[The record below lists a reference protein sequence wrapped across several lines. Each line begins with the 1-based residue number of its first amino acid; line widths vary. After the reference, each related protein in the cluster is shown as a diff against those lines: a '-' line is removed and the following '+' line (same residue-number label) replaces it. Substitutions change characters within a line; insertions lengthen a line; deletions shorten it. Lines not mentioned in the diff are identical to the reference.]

1 MGMMTRR
8 NVKARIPE
16 AEVRA
21 VEAAPTPVKVQEK
34 ESEKMQE
41 KETITKEEVDKMTYF
56 SLKSLATKNGIDV
69 EGKKA
74 AKLKSEII
82 DKLNL

>member
-8 NVKARIPE
+8 NVKARVPHE
-16 AEVRA
+16 EVRA
-21 VEAAPTPVKVQEK
+21 VEAAPAPVEVRE
-34 ESEKMQE
+34 EEA
-41 KETITKEEVDKMTYF
+41 TITKEEVEKMPYF
-56 SLKSLATKNGIDV
+56 GLKALASKHGIDT

-74 AKLKSEII
+74 GKLKAELI

>member
-16 AEVRA
+16 EEVRA
-21 VEAAPTPVKVQEK
+21 VKAAPAPVKVQK
-34 ESEKMQE
+34 EEPVKEQE
-41 KETITKEEVDKMTYF
+41 KEVTKEEVDKMTYF
-56 SLKSLATKNGIDV
+56 SLKSLATKNGIEV

-74 AKLKSEII
+74 AKLKEEII